1 MTAAPARRVERQ
13 FVLLGEAAPQVVSI
27 ALYIPIRNGAADQ
40 SLAIPMIEIDRR
52 PS

>member
-13 FVLLGEAAPQVVSI
+13 FLLLAEPGAKIVSI
-27 ALYIPIRNGAADQ
+27 ALYIPIRHGEADKGP
-40 SLAIPMIEIDRR
+40 AIPMIEIDRR